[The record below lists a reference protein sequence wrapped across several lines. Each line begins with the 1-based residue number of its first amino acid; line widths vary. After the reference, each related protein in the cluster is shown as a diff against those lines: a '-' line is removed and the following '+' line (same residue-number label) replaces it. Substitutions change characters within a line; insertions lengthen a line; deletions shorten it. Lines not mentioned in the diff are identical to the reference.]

1 MSANQETNQTQVPE
15 AAKQYC
21 RMGCGF
27 FGNDATGNCCSKC
40 WMESIKKT
48 NPSVPVAA
56 AATSPV
62 SVASSASSSSSS
74 YSVQDEEDEASAVP
88 MEVDAPKV
96 EAAAPSPEALMNMKK
111 KKKQSYKNMMNS
123 MMAGDKARDL
133 QKEQREKISKGVG
146 GGAFTKVEKI

>member
-1 MSANQETNQTQVPE
+1 MSANQDTNQTQAPE

-21 RMGCGF
+21 KMGCGF

-40 WMESIKKT
+40 WMESLKT
-48 NPSVPVAA
+48 NPSAPAA

-62 SVASSASSSSSS
+62 SVASSSSSSS
-74 YSVQDEEDEASAVP
+74 YSVQEEEEDASAVP

-96 EAAAPSPEALMNMKK
+96 EAAAPSPAALMKK

-146 GGAFTKVEKI
+146 GGAFSKIEKI